1 MNRIYNED
9 TMRRMNQQHAPFNVY
24 SRGILGQPSMIKRDS
39 RLSDI
44 AAQISRANIERD
56 VKHLSTAYPTR
67 HTFSKFAPA
76 IGEWLTKRL
85 KENGVVKTSFYEFE
99 RSGKRLRNIVGEMPG
114 QGPKT
119 ILACAHYDS
128 RQENMRDPEAL
139 APGANDNGTGTAV
152 LLEVAR
158 ILAKR
163 KWTDNFRFVF
173 FTGEEEGLWGSN
185 AYARAVKEKNLD
197 LRFVFNI
204 DQIGYPPPDRALF
217 VDRDEGGKRE
227 NNEASAALVERIEE
241 LARTV
246 VKVPTRVDPAD
257 GSDYM
262 PFEEQGYVIVGLYE
276 AGKDY
281 PQYHSSKDTF
291 DRVDFAYVHDMARL
305 AVVTLASEGGL
316 R

>member
-1 MNRIYNED
+1 M
-9 TMRRMNQQHAPFNVY
+9 
-24 SRGILGQPSMIKRDS
+24 SRQNP
-39 RLSDI
+39 RLAEI
-44 AAQISRANIERD
+44 AAQISRPNIERD

-67 HTFSKFAPA
+67 HTFSKHAPA
-76 IGEWLTKRL
+76 IADWLTKRL
-85 KENGVVKTSFYEFE
+85 GENGIAKTSYHEFE
-99 RSGKRLRNIVGEMPG
+99 RSGKRLRNVIGEMPG
-114 QGPKT
+114 MGPKT
-119 ILACAHYDS
+119 ILAGAHYDS
-128 RQENMRDPEAL
+128 RQENIRDPEAP
-139 APGANDNGTGTAV
+139 APGANDNATGTAA

-158 ILAKR
+158 VLAKQ
-163 KWTDNFRFVF
+163 KLTDHFRFVF
-173 FTGEEEGLWGSN
+173 FTGEEEGLWGSY
-185 AYARAVKEKNLD
+185 AYAREVKAAKIA
-197 LRFVFNI
+197 LRFVFNM
-204 DQIGYPPPDRALF
+204 DQIGYPPSDRALF
-217 VDRDEGGKRE
+217 VDRDEGGKPE
-227 NNEASAALVERIEE
+227 NNGASAALVKRVQE

-246 VKVPTRVDPAD
+246 VKVPTRVDPAY

>member
-1 MNRIYNED
+1 
-9 TMRRMNQQHAPFNVY
+9 MRN
-24 SRGILGQPSMIKRDS
+24 RDS
-39 RLSDI
+39 RLVEI
-44 AAQISRANIERD
+44 ASQISRANIERD

-67 HTFSKFAPA
+67 HTFSKHAPA
-76 IGEWLTKRL
+76 IGDWLTKRL
-85 KENGVVKTSFYEFE
+85 QENGVAKTSFHEFE
-99 RSGKRLRNIVGEMPG
+99 RSGKKLRNIIGEMPG

-128 RQENMRDPEAL
+128 RQENMRDPEAP

-158 ILAKR
+158 ILAKQ
-163 KWTDNFRFVF
+163 KLTDHFRFVF
-173 FTGEEEGLWGSN
+173 FTGEEEGLWGSY
-185 AYARAVKEKNLD
+185 AYAPVVKAQKTD
-197 LRFVFNI
+197 LRFVFNL
-204 DQIGYPPPDRALF
+204 DQIGYPPADRALF

-227 NNEASAALVERIEE
+227 NNADSAALVERVQE

-246 VKVPTRVDPAD
+246 VKVPTRVDPTY

-305 AVVTLASEGGL
+305 AVVALASEGGL